1 MHKYIGRDTST
12 EYAEI
17 VQGVMQ
23 QRLARIWA
31 PLRGDVGQEIQRM
44 REKRIQ
50 DEQKKASTSS
60 CHADLGSSS
69 CHADLGPQLGA
80 VGSEKGRRGRG
91 HRDHIPQPGT
101 VGSGVLQCG
110 KL

>member
-60 CHADLGSSS
+60 CHADLG
-69 CHADLGPQLGA
+69 PQLGA

>member
-31 PLRGDVGQEIQRM
+31 PLRGDVGQETQRM

-50 DEQKKASTSS
+50 GEEKKASTSS
-60 CHADLGSSS
+60 CHTDLGSW
-69 CHADLGPQLGA
+69 LGA
-80 VGSEKGRRGRG
+80 VGSEKGRGRG

-110 KL
+110 KP